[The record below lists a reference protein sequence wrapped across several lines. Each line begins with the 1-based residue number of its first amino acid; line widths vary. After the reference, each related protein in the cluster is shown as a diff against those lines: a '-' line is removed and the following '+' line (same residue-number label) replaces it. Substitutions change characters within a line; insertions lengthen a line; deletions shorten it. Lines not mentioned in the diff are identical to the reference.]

1 MIAYVRGILAHKE
14 PTRAIVEACGVGY
27 ELFIPL
33 STYDCLP
40 PVGRETKLF
49 TSHVVREDGQ
59 WLYAFAAEEEREM
72 FEKLTCVSGVG
83 PKLAIAVLSGMTPPE
98 LASAIASCDSKRIAS
113 VKGVGK
119 KTAEKIC
126 IELKDKVSALA
137 AFASRLGRPG
147 ARQFVKEAALALSA
161 LGFSDEAVEKMV
173 SAALEADPKI
183 SDTETLVRNSLSGGK
198 K

>member
-33 STYDCLP
+33 STYDSLP
-40 PVGRETKLF
+40 PVGREAKLF

-137 AFASRLGRPG
+137 AFASRLGKPG

-161 LGFSDEAVEKMV
+161 LGFSGSCSPSWLS
-173 SAALEADPKI
+173 SAP
-183 SDTETLVRNSLSGGK
+183 
-198 K
+198 